1 MSDLRTLTDEEML
14 EFFQSAP
21 ERPANIDDM
30 KAEEPNLDGPYD
42 QELSAKIEALQI
54 VQRAERGRVIC
65 EEALRTINGARQDQY
80 GNPEDTFGKI
90 AALWTAYLCDGETVA
105 EITPPMVAD
114 MMQLLKIAREKGGKG
129 KRDNLVDNLGYGLL
143 AAVMRGYDA

>member
-1 MSDLRTLTDEEML
+1 MSDLQTLTDEEMV

-42 QELSAKIEALQI
+42 QELRAKIEALQI

-65 EEALRTINGARQDQY
+65 EEALRTINGERQDAY
-80 GNPEDTFGKI
+80 GNPEDTFQQI
-90 AALWTAYLCDGETVA
+90 AALWEAYLGT
-105 EITPPMVAD
+105 EITPPIVAD